1 MISAMAHD
9 EWSVASIDNEVLRM
23 HLQQNLGF
31 HLESVNLD
39 QILSGLSIQANEFES
54 FEDYASA
61 VASLIAVHETYFL
74 RHPDQLAW
82 LKTCWLPQWLAEH
95 AHSTAPL
102 RILSAGCATGEEP
115 YSVAAA
121 LHSLL
126 AQAGKSLIVEAVDI
140 SSRALAV
147 AQRGHYGLWSLRGV
161 DVHHEQS
168 WLKVGARSVEVVDWV
183 RNAVQF
189 RQHNLT
195 QPLVSAHQYDV
206 IFCRNVLIYMH
217 EAALAHIVKNLMA
230 CLSKNG
236 ILILGPSDP
245 NPPADMGLQ
254 VTWQQGVRLLHRAH
268 EQPVLPEKSAVF
280 VAAHSAPKTHVVVH
294 SKQQE
299 KPVFHDHDAIETLI
313 HGGYYTKAREV
324 LDARLAA
331 NPFDVKSHVMLALLL
346 MDLNE
351 YDLAWQSA
359 RNASFIEPA
368 AVFPAY
374 LLASIRLR
382 QGDTAVAKSE
392 AQWVYEQLND
402 GNDEKPVRY
411 CEEINAGQL
420 KEVIH
425 AGFGIA
431 G

>member
-1 MISAMAHD
+1 MSAMTHD
-9 EWSVASIDNEVLRM
+9 EWSAASIDNEVLRM

-39 QILSGLSIQANEFES
+39 QILSGLSIQASEFES

-82 LKTCWLPQWLAEH
+82 LKTFWLPQWLIKH
-95 AHSTAPL
+95 AHSAEPL

-115 YSVAAA
+115 YSVVAA
-121 LHSLL
+121 LHPLL
-126 AQAGKSLIVEAVDI
+126 AQAGKSLVVDAVDI

-161 DVHHEQS
+161 DVHQEQS

-183 RNAVQF
+183 RNGVQF

-195 QPLVSAHQYDV
+195 QPLVSSHQYDV

-254 VTWQQGVRLLHRAH
+254 VTWQQGVRLLHRTH
-268 EQPVLPEKSAVF
+268 EQPVLPEKSAAF
-280 VAAHSAPKTHVVVH
+280 VPNT
-294 SKQQE
+294 SKQQATVHSLPKE
-299 KPVFHDHDAIETLI
+299 KTVFHDYDAIEALI

-324 LDARLAA
+324 LDARLVA

-368 AVFPAY
+368 ALFPAY

-392 AQWVYEQLND
+392 AQWVYEQLNNS
-402 GNDEKPVRY
+402 NDEQPVRY